1 MKAFA
6 ILLAA
11 VLSFG
16 IMLAG
21 MPGVTFAQVID
32 PPPIN
37 GTGGNRTFPEPPVP
51 LPEPIPIP
59 EPLPVPIPSEPMPP
73 LTPPPEPPSGNET
86 TDETP
91 ADRPPKAIHSTN
103 NCIEHDLETD
113 TVHVVCDANI
123 YELFL
128 GLRDDSITQQL
139 GTGEILINANI
150 TVDDGATFSINSD
163 RGINYVKIADGQGI
177 TVLGA
182 IQIDDIKLTSWDPA
196 HSKVIGQDETGS
208 IERAF
213 LLLSESEG
221 GHIFNSELGYLGYNA
236 TGYRGIDLIE
246 DSHDFAIIN
255 STFHNMWYAFYS
267 TAAYNITIDSSEYHD
282 NLQYAIDPHTGTHNM
297 GITNNT
303 VHGNPVGLVCS
314 LDCHDILFEGNTIYN
329 NTGAGIFFSRNTY
342 DSIARNNTIYDQPIG
357 IAFSE
362 SPNNQVYGNNIY
374 SVGRGIVFNNPEF
387 QDDGSTINNRI
398 YENTIS
404 DSTVGIVALRSVDNI
419 VSDNLLRNI
428 TMSHYRLDAGATL
441 TISSQTFDKD
451 TIEGREGENTVN
463 FVNMSSPIAIDG
475 EIYDASMQHTVMLAN
490 KTIMVS
496 SVPRD

>member
-11 VLSFG
+11 ILSFG
-16 IMLAG
+16 IVGMILAG
-21 MPGVTFAQVID
+21 TSDVTFAQMS
-32 PPPIN
+32 PPLPTN
-37 GTGGNRTFPEPPVP
+37 GTDLGGNTTIPEPSMP
-51 LPEPIPIP
+51 LPEPIPVP
-59 EPLPVPIPSEPMPP
+59 EPVPVPAP
-73 LTPPPEPPSGNET
+73 TPPETPSGNET
-86 TDETP
+86 TDEISV
-91 ADRPPKAIHSTN
+91 DQPPEEISSTN
-103 NCIEHDLETD
+103 RCIEHDVETD
-113 TVHVVCDANI
+113 IVHIVCDADI
-123 YELFL
+123 YELFA

-139 GTGEILINANI
+139 GFGEILINANI

-182 IQIDDIKLTSWDPA
+182 IHIDDIKLTSWDPTS
-196 HSKVIGQDETGS
+196 SKVIRQDETGS
-208 IERAF
+208 TKRAF

-221 GHIFNSELGYLGYNA
+221 GHIFNSELGYMGYNA
-236 TGYRGIDLIE
+236 TGYRGVDLIE
-246 DSHDFAIIN
+246 DSHDFGIIN

-267 TAAYNITIDSSEYHD
+267 NAAYNITIDSSEYHD
-282 NLQYAIDPHTGTHNM
+282 NHQYAVDPHTGTHNM
-297 GITNNT
+297 TISNNT
-303 VHGNPVGLVCS
+303 VHSNPVGLVCS
-314 LDCHDILFEGNTIYN
+314 LDCYDILFEGNTIYN

-387 QDDGSTINNRI
+387 QDDGSAINNRV
-398 YENTIS
+398 YDNTIS
-404 DSTVGIVALRSVDNI
+404 DSTVGIVAFRSADNI

-428 TMSHYRLDAGATL
+428 TMSHYRLDAGASL
-441 TISSQTFDKD
+441 TISSQTFEKD

-463 FVNMSSPIAIDG
+463 FANMSSSIMIDA
-475 EIYDASMQHTVMLAN
+475 ETYDASMQHSVKLTN
-490 KTIMVS
+490 QTIMVS